1 MQSFPPAI
9 ASSRRTASLGAASCL
24 VALLALAPAA
34 VAADAPL
41 RARVDTTMG
50 SFIIQLESMR
60 APLTTANFVS
70 NVQSGFYTGTIFHRV
85 INNFVVQGGGY
96 DEKFAVRPTTA
107 AVPNESGNGLANKRG
122 TVGLARTE
130 APHSGNTQFYINLN
144 DNDDLDPT
152 PLRWGYAVFGRI
164 VEGLDVVERIGRAPT
179 GAVGPWSR
187 DAPLEP
193 IVIRRIEILPPPG
206 AAAPAASAAPPAT
219 AAPPPKAAPP
229 PNGGA

>member
-1 MQSFPPAI
+1 MQSFSPTVAT
-9 ASSRRTASLGAASCL
+9 RRWSTWLEAASCL
-24 VALLALAPAA
+24 VAWLTLAPAA

-50 SFIIQLESMR
+50 SFIIQLETTR
-60 APLTTANFVS
+60 APLTTASFVS
-70 NVQSGFYTGTIFHRV
+70 NVQSGFYSGTIFHRV

-96 DEKFAVRPTTA
+96 DEKFTLKPTTST
-107 AVPNESGNGLANKRG
+107 VPNESGNGLANKRG

-152 PLRWGYAVFGRI
+152 PLRWGYTVFGR
-164 VEGLDVVERIGRAPT
+164 VVDGLDVVERMGRAAT
-179 GAVGPWSR
+179 GALGPWSR

-193 IVIRRIEILPPPG
+193 IVIRRIEIMPPAG
-206 AAAPAASAAPPAT
+206 TASSAAPAAPPAT
-219 AAPPPKAAPP
+219 AAPPAKTAPP
-229 PNGGA
+229 PSGGA